1 MSPAPAW
8 FRFPLARSLAKPA
21 PTKAYN
27 CDASSPACLLFKLFC
42 CQIVRSLNALHFR
55 ICDVSSESTSIES
68 FTDRYAGA
76 WLQLSESFSGH
87 NSMATEIVA
96 IVCAIAVS
104 RRERFTSR
112 ERVRQT
118 VACRQAFA
126 CSVFVRFHFKSE
138 SAQQRR
144 CRFGKLQAEPL
155 HSRSASSHAASDCRS
170 DTPGWT
176 RLCIRRYRFVA
187 RSRRC
192 RARAAAGSPG
202 IMM

>member
-1 MSPAPAW
+1 MRPH
-8 FRFPLARSLAKPA
+8 RR
-21 PTKAYN
+21 
-27 CDASSPACLLFKLFC
+27 ASLFKLFC

-55 ICDVSSESTSIES
+55 ICDVSSDSTSIES
-68 FTDRYAGA
+68 LADRYAGA
-76 WLQLSESFSGH
+76 WLQLSVSFSEH

-118 VACRQAFA
+118 VACRKTFA
-126 CSVFVRFHFKSE
+126 CSVFKSE
-138 SAQQRR
+138 SALQRR

-170 DTPGWT
+170 NTLGWT

>member
-1 MSPAPAW
+1 M
-8 FRFPLARSLAKPA
+8 RTHRR
-21 PTKAYN
+21 
-27 CDASSPACLLFKLFC
+27 ASLFKLFC
-42 CQIVRSLNALHFR
+42 CQIVRSLNALHFL

-68 FTDRYAGA
+68 LADRYAGA
-76 WLQLSESFSGH
+76 WLQLSESFSEH

-96 IVCAIAVS
+96 IVSAIAVS
-104 RRERFTSR
+104 RRERFTSP

-126 CSVFVRFHFKSE
+126 CSVFVRFHFKPE
-138 SAQQRR
+138 SAQRR

-170 DTPGWT
+170 DTQGWT

-192 RARAAAGSPG
+192 QARTAAGSPG